1 MRRADRTSLT
11 WSGGGWYKRGGS
23 EEKVA
28 ALTYKKA
35 GVDIDRADGFVA
47 KIKPLARKT
56 ARPGVLGTIGG
67 FSGLFRPRLRGMKDP
82 VLVSSTDGV
91 GTKLLVAVTRKRYD
105 TIGID
110 LVAMNADD
118 VVVMGAEPLFFLDYI
133 AAGRLVPGQLVELM
147 KGVVRGCREAGCALL
162 GGETAELPGLYAPG
176 KFDLAG
182 FCVGLVDRHTI
193 IDGRRCRPGDAVIGL
208 ASSGLHSNGYSLARK
223 VFSRKEIKGR
233 WGAEL
238 LRPTRIYT
246 RSILHVL
253 KRVEIRA
260 MAHITGGGFLDN
272 IPRVIP
278 EGLGVRIRNGSW
290 PIPRIFRE
298 IQERGKVDESEM
310 FRTFNMGVGM
320 VVVVAA
326 KDALGTIRLFERLG
340 QKAWLIG
347 RLEGGNRQVFL

>member
-1 MRRADRTSLT
+1 MTCPGA
-11 WSGGGWYKRGGS
+11 GCYKEGDS
-23 EEKVA
+23 EKIVSV
-28 ALTYKKA
+28 LTYKKA
-35 GVDIDRADGFVA
+35 GVDIDRADRFVS
-47 KIKPLARKT
+47 KIKPLAGKT
-56 ARPGVLGTIGG
+56 TRPEVLGAIGG

-91 GTKLLVAVTRKRYD
+91 GTKLLVAEMRKKYD

-118 VVVMGAEPLFFLDYI
+118 VVVTGAEPLFFLDYI
-133 AAGRLVPGQLVELM
+133 AVGRLVPGQLVELM
-147 KGVVRGCREAGCALL
+147 KGIVKGCRQAGCALL

-182 FCVGLVDRHTI
+182 FCVGLVDRGRI
-193 IDGRRCRPGDAVIGL
+193 IDGKRCRPGDAVIGL

-223 VFSRKEIKGR
+223 VFGLKEIRGK
-233 WGAEL
+233 WGLDL

-246 RSILHVL
+246 RSILQAI
-253 KRVEIRA
+253 KRVEVKA
-260 MAHITGGGFLDN
+260 MAHITGGGFIDN

-278 EGLGVRIRNGSW
+278 AGLAVKIRKGSW

-298 IQERGKVDESEM
+298 IQERGGVGEGEM

-320 VVVVAA
+320 VVIVAA
-326 KDALGTIRLFERLG
+326 EDATRTIRLFERQG
-340 QKAWLIG
+340 QKARLIG
-347 RLEGGNRQVFL
+347 RLERGDRQVLFV

>member
-1 MRRADRTSLT
+1 MP
-11 WSGGGWYKRGGS
+11 RGGCYKGGDS

-28 ALTYKKA
+28 ILTYKKA
-35 GVDIDRADGFVA
+35 GVDIDRADRFIS
-47 KIKPLARKT
+47 KIKPLAQKT
-56 ARPGVLGTIGG
+56 TRPEVLGAIGG

-91 GTKLLVAVTRKRYD
+91 GTKLLIAETRKKYD

-110 LVAMNADD
+110 LAAMNADD
-118 VVVMGAEPLFFLDYI
+118 VVVTGAEPLFFLDYI
-133 AAGRLVPGQLVELM
+133 AVGRLAPGQLVELM
-147 KGVVRGCREAGCALL
+147 KGIVRGCRQAGCALL

-182 FCVGLVDRHTI
+182 FCVGLVDRGKI
-193 IDGRRCRPGDAVIGL
+193 IDGKRCRPGDAVIGL

-223 VFSRKEIKGR
+223 VFSQKEIRRK
-233 WGAEL
+233 WGLEL

-253 KRVEIRA
+253 KRIRVRA
-260 MAHITGGGFLDN
+260 MAHITGGGFIDN

-278 EGLGVRIRNGSW
+278 EGLGVRIRKGSW
-290 PIPRIFRE
+290 AIPRIFCE
-298 IQERGKVDESEM
+298 IQERGGVGESEM

-320 VVVVAA
+320 VVIVAA
-326 KDALGTIRLFERLG
+326 EDAQRTIRLFERQG
-340 QKAWLIG
+340 QKARLIG
-347 RLEGGNRQVFL
+347 RLERGDRQVVLV

>member
-1 MRRADRTSLT
+1 M
-11 WSGGGWYKRGGS
+11 
-23 EEKVA
+23 A

-35 GVDIDRADGFVA
+35 GVDIDRADRFLA
-47 KIKPLARKT
+47 KVKPLVRST
-56 ARPGVLGTIGG
+56 TRPEVLGGIGG
-67 FSGLFRPRLRGMKDP
+67 FSGLFRPRLRKMRDP

-91 GTKLLVAVTRKRYD
+91 GTKLLVAEMMKKYD

-118 VVVMGAEPLFFLDYI
+118 VVVTGAEPLFFLDYI
-133 AAGRLVPGQLVELM
+133 AAGRLFPAQLVDLM
-147 KGVVRGCREAGCALL
+147 KGIVKGCREAGCALL

-182 FCVGLVDRHTI
+182 FCVGLVDRPKI

-223 VFSRKEIKGR
+223 VFTKREIMGR

-246 RSILHVL
+246 RAVL
-253 KRVEIRA
+253 RVLSRVEIKA
-260 MAHITGGGFLDN
+260 MAHITGGGLLDN
-272 IPRVIP
+272 IPRVMP
-278 EGLGVRIRNGSW
+278 EGLGVRIREGSW
-290 PIPRIFRE
+290 PVPRIFRE
-298 IQERGKVDESEM
+298 IRERGKVGESEM
-310 FRTFNMGVGM
+310 FRTFNMGIGM
-320 VVVVAA
+320 AVVVSA
-326 KDALGTIRLFERLG
+326 KDALGTIRLFERQG

-347 RLEGGNRQVFL
+347 RVERGDRQVLL

>member
-1 MRRADRTSLT
+1 
-11 WSGGGWYKRGGS
+11 
-23 EEKVA
+23 VA
-28 ALTYKKA
+28 VLTYKKA
-35 GVDIDRADGFVA
+35 GVDIDRADRFVS
-47 KIKPLARKT
+47 KIKPLAGKT
-56 ARPGVLGTIGG
+56 IRPEVLSAIGG

-91 GTKLLVAVTRKRYD
+91 GTKLLVAETRKKYD

-118 VVVMGAEPLFFLDYI
+118 VVVTGAEPLFFLDYI
-133 AAGRLVPGQLVELM
+133 AVGRLVPGQLVELM
-147 KGVVRGCREAGCALL
+147 KGIVKGCRQAGCALL

-182 FCVGLVDRHTI
+182 FCVGLVDRGRI
-193 IDGRRCRPGDAVIGL
+193 IDGKRCRPGDAVIGV

-223 VFSRKEIKGR
+223 LFSLKEIRGK
-233 WGAEL
+233 WGLDL

-246 RSILHVL
+246 RSILQAI
-253 KRVEIRA
+253 KRVEVKA
-260 MAHITGGGFLDN
+260 MAHITGGGFIDN

-278 EGLGVRIRNGSW
+278 AGLAVKIRKGSW

-298 IQERGKVDESEM
+298 IQERGKVGEGEM

-320 VVVVAA
+320 VVIVAA
-326 KDALGTIRLFERLG
+326 EDAPRTIRLFERQG
-340 QKAWLIG
+340 QKARLIG
-347 RLEGGNRQVFL
+347 RVERGDRQVLF

>member
-1 MRRADRTSLT
+1 L
-11 WSGGGWYKRGGS
+11 
-23 EEKVA
+23 A

-35 GVDIDRADGFVA
+35 GVDIESADRFIA
-47 KIKPLARKT
+47 KLKTLAQKT
-56 ARPGVLGTIGG
+56 TRPEVLGAIGG

-91 GTKLLVAVTRKRYD
+91 GTKLLVAETRKKYD

-118 VVVMGAEPLFFLDYI
+118 VVVTGAEPLFFLDYI
-133 AAGRLVPGQLVELM
+133 AVGRLFSGQLVELM
-147 KGVVRGCREAGCALL
+147 KGIVRGCREAGCALL
-162 GGETAELPGLYAPG
+162 GGETAELPGLYTPG

-182 FCVGLVDRHTI
+182 FCVGLVDRGRI
-193 IDGRRCRPGDAVIGL
+193 IDGKRCRTGDAVIGL

-223 VFSRKEIKGR
+223 VFSQKELKGK
-233 WGAEL
+233 WGLEL

-253 KRVEIRA
+253 RGIQIKA
-260 MAHITGGGFLDN
+260 MAHITGGGFIDN

-278 EGLGVRIRNGSW
+278 AGLAVRIRKGNW

-298 IQERGKVDESEM
+298 IQERGGVGESEM

-320 VVVVAA
+320 VVIVAA
-326 KDALGTIRLFERLG
+326 EDAPRTIQMFEQQG
-340 QKAWLIG
+340 QKARLIG
-347 RLEGGNRQVFL
+347 RLERGDRQVLFA

>member
-1 MRRADRTSLT
+1 L
-11 WSGGGWYKRGGS
+11 
-23 EEKVA
+23 A

-35 GVDIDRADGFVA
+35 GVDIESADQFIA
-47 KIKPLARKT
+47 KLKPLAQKT
-56 ARPGVLGTIGG
+56 TRPEVLGAIGG

-91 GTKLLVAVTRKRYD
+91 GTKLLVAETRKKYD

-118 VVVMGAEPLFFLDYI
+118 VVVTGAEPLFFLDYI
-133 AAGRLVPGQLVELM
+133 AVGRLVPGQLVELM
-147 KGVVRGCREAGCALL
+147 KGIVRGCREAGCALL
-162 GGETAELPGLYAPG
+162 GGETAELPGLYARG

-182 FCVGLVDRHTI
+182 FCVGLVDRSRI
-193 IDGRRCRPGDAVIGL
+193 IDGKRCRPGDALIGL

-223 VFSRKEIKGR
+223 VFSQKEIKGK
-233 WGAEL
+233 WGLEL

-246 RSILHVL
+246 RSILHIL
-253 KRVEIRA
+253 KRVRVRA
-260 MAHITGGGFLDN
+260 MAHITGGGFVDN

-278 EGLGVRIRNGSW
+278 AGLAVRIRKGSW

-298 IQERGKVDESEM
+298 IQERGGVGEGEM

-320 VVVVAA
+320 VVIVAA
-326 KDALGTIRLFERLG
+326 EDALRTIQMFEQQG
-340 QKAWLIG
+340 QKARLIG
-347 RLEGGNRQVFL
+347 RLERGNRQVVF

>member
-1 MRRADRTSLT
+1 LPE
-11 WSGGGWYKRGGS
+11 GGCYKGGDS

-35 GVDIDRADGFVA
+35 GVDIDRADRFVS
-47 KIKPLARKT
+47 KIKPLAKKT
-56 ARPGVLGTIGG
+56 TRPEVLGAIGG

-91 GTKLLVAVTRKRYD
+91 GTKLLVAEMRKRYD

-118 VVVMGAEPLFFLDYI
+118 VVVTGAEPLFFLDYI

-147 KGVVRGCREAGCALL
+147 KGIVRGCREAGCALL

-182 FCVGLVDRHTI
+182 FCVGLVDRDKI
-193 IDGRRCRPGDAVIGL
+193 IDGKGCRPGDAVIGL
-208 ASSGLHSNGYSLARK
+208 ASSGLHSNGFSLARK
-223 VFSRKEIKGR
+223 VFSQKEIRGK
-233 WGAEL
+233 WGLEL

-246 RSILHVL
+246 RSILHIL
-253 KRVEIRA
+253 KKVPVKA

-272 IPRVIP
+272 IPRIIP
-278 EGLGVRIRNGSW
+278 EGLGVRIRMGSW
-290 PIPRIFRE
+290 PMPRIFRE
-298 IQERGKVDESEM
+298 IQERGKVGEAEM

-320 VVVVAA
+320 VVIVAA
-326 KDALGTIRLFERLG
+326 KVALGTVRLFEGQG

-347 RLEGGNRQVFL
+347 RVKRGDPQVLL

>member
-1 MRRADRTSLT
+1 
-11 WSGGGWYKRGGS
+11 
-23 EEKVA
+23 VA
-28 ALTYKKA
+28 VLTYKKA
-35 GVDIDRADGFVA
+35 GVDINRADRFVSR
-47 KIKPLARKT
+47 IKPLAKKT
-56 ARPGVLGTIGG
+56 LRPEVLGAIGG
-67 FSGLFRPRLRGMKDP
+67 FSGLFRPRLRGMKSP

-91 GTKLLVAVTRKRYD
+91 GTKLLVAEMRRKYD

-118 VVVMGAEPLFFLDYI
+118 VVVTGAEPLFFLDYI
-133 AAGRLVPGQLVELM
+133 AAGRLVQGQLVELM
-147 KGVVRGCREAGCALL
+147 KGIVKGCREAGCALL

-182 FCVGLVDRHTI
+182 FCVGLVDRDKI
-193 IDGRRCRPGDAVIGL
+193 IDGKRCLPGDAVIGL

-238 LRPTRIYT
+238 LRPTRIYS
-246 RSILHVL
+246 RVILRVL
-253 KRVEIRA
+253 KRVRIKA

-278 EGLGVRIRNGSW
+278 EGFGVRIRKGSW
-290 PIPRIFRE
+290 PIPRIFLE
-298 IQERGKVDESEM
+298 IQERGKVGESEM

-320 VVVVAA
+320 VVIVEA
-326 KDALGTIRLFERLG
+326 KDALGAIQLFEREG

-347 RLEGGNRQVFL
+347 RLKLGEHQVLL